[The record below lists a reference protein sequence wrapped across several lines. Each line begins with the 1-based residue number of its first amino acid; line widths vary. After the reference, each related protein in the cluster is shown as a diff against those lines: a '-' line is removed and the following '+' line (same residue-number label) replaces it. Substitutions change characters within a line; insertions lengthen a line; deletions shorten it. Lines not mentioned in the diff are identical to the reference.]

1 MRRRCPPPSRRG
13 CRLAVAGKH
22 GGALC
27 RSVQVVFGW
36 MSFFPGRSQP
46 FDPLGHKSSRLHWP
60 YLQGEGVEGWG
71 EKPEGSSYPQ
81 LVERCGLLSLCPP
94 FI

>member
-60 YLQGEGVEGWG
+60 FLQGEGVEGWG
-71 EKPEGSSYPQ
+71 EKPEGSRYLWSG
-81 LVERCGLLSLCPP
+81 VA
-94 FI
+94 F

>member
-1 MRRRCPPPSRRG
+1 
-13 CRLAVAGKH
+13 
-22 GGALC
+22 
-27 RSVQVVFGW
+27 

-60 YLQGEGVEGWG
+60 FLQGEGVEGWG
-71 EKPEGSSYPQ
+71 EKPEGSSYLQ
-81 LVERCGLLSLCPP
+81 LAERCGLLSLCPP

>member
-46 FDPLGHKSSRLHWP
+46 WDIKVAVFIGL
-60 YLQGEGVEGWG
+60 
-71 EKPEGSSYPQ
+71 SYR
-81 LVERCGLLSLCPP
+81 ERG
-94 FI
+94 